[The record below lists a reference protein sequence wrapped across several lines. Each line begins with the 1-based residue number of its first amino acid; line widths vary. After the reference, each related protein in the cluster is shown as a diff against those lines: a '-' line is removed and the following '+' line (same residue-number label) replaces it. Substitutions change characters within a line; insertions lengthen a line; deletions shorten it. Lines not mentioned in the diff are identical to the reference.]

1 MEQRQ
6 KQILS
11 ILIDDYVK
19 EARPISSGFLVSR
32 HNLDYS
38 PATVRN
44 ELAELLDNGYLKKI
58 YFSSGNVPT
67 NKAYRLKV
75 EEVVVEPQDNRD
87 SRGVEMFS
95 LSEAVSFLSKRFGA
109 LTAGVDNEFNLFL
122 DGIDELFSQP
132 DFNTRDQYVILGR
145 LVECLQKMK
154 QEISQGKQ
162 RGIFIG
168 KDNPFWDES
177 DDLSWLV
184 GSSKNNSVSIVSIGP
199 TRMPYKK
206 NWQTFCEVLNNF

>member
-1 MEQRQ
+1 MEERQ

-11 ILIDDYVK
+11 ILVDDYVR
-19 EARPISSGFLVSR
+19 EAKPISSGFLVSR
-32 HNLDYS
+32 HRLDFS

-44 ELAELLDNGYLKKI
+44 ELAELLGNGYLKKI

-75 EEVVVEPQDNRD
+75 EEVMVEPQE
-87 SRGVEMFS
+87 SRGAREAGFSS

-109 LTAGVDNEFNLFL
+109 LTAGVDNDFNLFL
-122 DGIDELFSQP
+122 DGIDELFGQP
-132 DFNTRDQYVILGR
+132 DFNTRGQYVILGR

-154 QEISQGKQ
+154 QELSRQKQ
-162 RGIFIG
+162 SGIFVG
-168 KDNPFWDES
+168 KDNPFWSES

-184 GSSKNNSVSIVSIGP
+184 GSNKNNSVSIVSIGP

-206 NWQTFCEVLNNF
+206 NWQVFCEVLNNF

>member
-11 ILIDDYVK
+11 ILIDDYIAENK
-19 EARPISSGFLVSR
+19 PISSGFLVSR
-32 HNLDYS
+32 HNLDCS
-38 PATVRN
+38 SATVRN
-44 ELAELLDNGYLKKI
+44 ELAELLEDGYLKKI

-75 EEVVVEPQDNRD
+75 EEVMVEPQKKQGAGETEF
-87 SRGVEMFS
+87 SS

-109 LTAGVDNEFNLFL
+109 LTAGVDDEFNLFI
-122 DGIDELFSQP
+122 DGIDELFGQP
-132 DFNTRDQYVILGR
+132 DFNTRSQYVILGR
-145 LVECLQKMK
+145 LVECLQEMK
-154 QEISQGKQ
+154 QEFSRQKQNSIFVGKN
-162 RGIFIG
+162 
-168 KDNPFWDES
+168 NPFWSES

-184 GSSKNNSVSIVSIGP
+184 GSGKDSSVSIVSIGP

-206 NWQTFCEVLNNF
+206 NWQIFCEVLNNF

>member
-11 ILIDDYVK
+11 ILIDDYVAENK
-19 EARPISSGFLVSR
+19 PISSGFLVSR

-44 ELAELLDNGYLKKI
+44 ELAELLDHGYLKKI

-75 EEVVVEPQDNRD
+75 EEAMVEPPKKQDTREAGF
-87 SRGVEMFS
+87 SS

-109 LTAGVDNEFNLFL
+109 LTCGVDDDFNLFL
-122 DGIDELFSQP
+122 DGIDELFGQP
-132 DFNTRDQYVILGR
+132 DFNTRSQYVILGR
-145 LVECLQKMK
+145 LVECLQEMK
-154 QEISQGKQ
+154 QELSRQKQ
-162 RGIFIG
+162 NGIFVG
-168 KDNPFWDES
+168 RENPFWNES

-184 GSSKNNSVSIVSIGP
+184 GSNKNSSVSIVSIGP

-206 NWQTFCEVLNNF
+206 NWQVFCEVLNSF